1 MPLRPSRMKCLAK
14 KEGVRLLVLLSLFT
28 VFATGAVRPAESQAS
43 QERIS
48 GPEASVRQNYFGMHV
63 HRPLTTTPWPEVPF
77 KVWRLMG
84 TDTMWSF
91 LEPQRG
97 EWRFETLD
105 GLVSLAAAHNI
116 EVLLCFGHTPAWVSS
131 DPNTG
136 SGERKGETAPPK
148 SMEDWRNF
156 VRTVVTKYRG
166 RIHAYEIWNEP
177 NLSQSYTG
185 DVRTMVEMTREAA
198 QIIHSVDPS
207 ALVVSPSATTTNGL
221 KWFEEF
227 LQDGGAKYVDVI
239 GYHFYVTP
247 DKPEKIVELA
257 RSVKSAMAAHNVNLP
272 IWNTETGWSKPKV
285 FASDYEA
292 SAYVARSLLLAWA
305 IGIERFY
312 WYAWDNRNWVTLN
325 LTTGDDYHETP
336 SALAYKTIESWMTG
350 ERVDSCSTDVNGTW
364 VCHLTGPT
372 SDSYIFWNP
381 DRKVSF
387 QCPAAPKDDGTWSV
401 TDLGGKS
408 VETKENSVL
417 ADLQPRLMRFHAR

>member
-1 MPLRPSRMKCLAK
+1 MRARD
-14 KEGVRLLVLLSLFT
+14 
-28 VFATGAVRPAESQAS
+28 SQAS
-43 QERIS
+43 PERIS
-48 GPEASVRQNYFGMHV
+48 GPAAPVPESYFGMHL
-63 HRPLTTTPWPEVPF
+63 HRALTTTPWPEVPF
-77 KVWRLMG
+77 RVWRLW
-84 TDTMWSF
+84 DTEATWAN
-91 LEPQRG
+91 LEPNKG
-97 EWRFETLD
+97 EWHFDMLD
-105 GLVSLAAAHNI
+105 GLVDLAARRHVD
-116 EVLLCFGHTPAWVSS
+116 VLLCLGRTPEWASS
-131 DPNTG
+131 DPNARIGT
-136 SGERKGETAPPK
+136 RKGEAAPPK
-148 SMEDWRNF
+148 AISDWRNY
-156 VRTVVTKYRG
+156 VRTIATRYRG
-166 RIHAYEIWNEP
+166 RIHAFEVWNEP
-177 NLSQSYTG
+177 SLAEFYTG
-185 DVRTMVEMTREAA
+185 DVQTMVEMTREAA

-207 ALVVSPSATTTNGL
+207 ALVVTPSATTTNGL

-227 LQDGGAKYVDVI
+227 LQDGGGKYVDVI

-257 RSVKSAMAAHNVNLP
+257 RSVKSEMAAHNVNLP

-325 LTTGDDYHETP
+325 LTTGDDYRETP

-350 ERVDSCSTDVNGTW
+350 ERVESCSTDVNGTW

-387 QCPAAPKDDGTWSV
+387 QCPAAAKGDGSWSL
-401 TDLGGKS
+401 TDLAGKS
-408 VETKENSVL
+408 VEQKETSVL
-417 ADLQPRLMRFHAR
+417 ADLQPRLMSFHAR